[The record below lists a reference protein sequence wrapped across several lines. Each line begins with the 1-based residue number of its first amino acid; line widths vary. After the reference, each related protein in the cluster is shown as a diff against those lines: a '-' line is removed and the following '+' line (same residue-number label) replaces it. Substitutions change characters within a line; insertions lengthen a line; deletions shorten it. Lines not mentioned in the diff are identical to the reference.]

1 MNTATKK
8 SSLRNRLIFFSLCI
22 SLIPSA
28 SITSLYYFN
37 TRYILKKHVL
47 DELAAL
53 VDAKKQHIISCIEA
67 KKERTMDFSSD
78 GLIKK
83 RLEIVLHKG
92 TLPGKT
98 VSVFNRHLLKN
109 KKILDPSLLGVSIT
123 DTDGTIIAS
132 TYERFAGATIA
143 SCATASPDFRLKTGI
158 AFASVSSAHYNAYLD
173 NHCICISAPIFSA
186 ARQEKILGYIIN
198 YYSLDILNRIT
209 TDRSKLGETG
219 EIYLVN
225 KDKAMVTESR
235 FLPSAPLNLKVN
247 TEPVLRGTGHGKEFT
262 GIYPD
267 YRGIPVIGASA
278 YIKEYG
284 WTVLVEI
291 DKAEAFAPLKTLVLI
306 TLTIGIVC
314 VVAVTGMGIFFA
326 FSTTQPINTLKAA
339 VERFMAG
346 DLGFRINIPRSDEI
360 GDLAHSFNIMADKLS
375 LEKRIVSYA
384 VEQSP
389 VAVIITDIN
398 GNIEYVNP
406 KFTQVTQYTPDEILG
421 ENPRFLKSDMTSPE
435 EYKHLWDT
443 ITSGKEWHG
452 IFHNKKKNG
461 DYFWA
466 SASISPIR
474 KKGGD
479 IINYVGIQEDI
490 TEEMFVKDKL
500 KDAIAER
507 DKHIENMK
515 LLMFF
520 SNIMNDE
527 VREENLINHLF
538 MILKERFRP
547 DILAIFLI
555 DKEKHVINTPLVFPP
570 ELAHTLIKNEVLIDP
585 TLCRVIR
592 TGREFIAR
600 DIRKE
605 PYCECIFPPIEE
617 GGCAC
622 YPLLA
627 GGMVIGAILMAKKD
641 MIQSYGEDMHNLM
654 STYAG
659 LASSALHRIRL
670 MEMTKHASVTD
681 VLTGIYNRRFFNEML
696 EKQLS
701 LAKRRNEPL
710 SLLIADID
718 HFKNIND
725 TYGHTA
731 GDRVL
736 QQAVKFM
743 KSAIRSSDI
752 IARYGG
758 EEFAIIMP
766 TTDIA
771 HAVSK
776 AEEIRQRIGNSDFDH
791 AVTGKVIRMNLCIG
805 VATFPE
811 HGSEPG
817 TLMNNAD
824 SALYKAKNSGRN
836 QVVVATYHHEN
847 VDGVCGDA

>member
-1 MNTATKK
+1 MNKTTKR
-8 SSLRNRLIFFSLCI
+8 SSLRNKLLLFSLCV
-22 SLIPSA
+22 SLIPCA
-28 SITSLYYFN
+28 AITSTYYFN
-37 TRYILKKHVL
+37 TRYVIKKHVL
-47 DELAAL
+47 DELTAL
-53 VDAKKQHIISCIEA
+53 ADAKKQHIISCIEA
-67 KKERTMDFSSD
+67 KKERTVDFSSD

-83 RLEIVLHKG
+83 RLEIVRREG
-92 TLPGKT
+92 VLPGKA
-98 VSVFNRHLLKN
+98 VSVLNRHLLKN
-109 KKILDPSLLGVSIT
+109 KKTLDPSLLGISIT

-132 TYERFAGATIA
+132 THERFVGANIA
-143 SCATASPDFRLKTGI
+143 SCAATSPDSHQKTDI
-158 AFASVSSAHYNAYLD
+158 AYVNVSPAHYSPYLD
-173 NHCICISAPIFSA
+173 NHCISISAPIFSA
-186 ARQEKILGYIIN
+186 TSQEKIIGVIIN
-198 YYSLDILNRIT
+198 CYDLDILNRIT
-209 TDRSKLGETG
+209 TDRTKLGKSG

-225 KDKAMVTESR
+225 KNKTMITGSR
-235 FLPSAPLNLKVN
+235 FLEEAPFRQMVD
-247 TEPVLRGTGHGKEFT
+247 TEPVLRMIGHGNEFT

-267 YRGIPVIGASA
+267 YRNVPVVGASA

-284 WTVLVEI
+284 WIVLAEI
-291 DKAEAFAPLKTLVLI
+291 DEAEAFAPLKTLSLMV
-306 TLTIGIVC
+306 LTIWIVC
-314 VVAVTGMGIFFA
+314 AVTVTGTGIIFA
-326 FSTTQPINTLKAA
+326 FSTTQPINLLKTAA
-339 VERFMAG
+339 ERFMSG
-346 DLGFRINIPRSDEI
+346 DMEFRVNIPRSDEI
-360 GDLAHSFNIMADKLS
+360 GCLADSFNIMADKLA

-406 KFTQVTQYTPDEILG
+406 KFTQVTQYTPDEIVG
-421 ENPRFLKSDMTSPE
+421 ENPRFLKSDATSPE
-435 EYKHLWDT
+435 EYKYLWDT

-466 SASISPIR
+466 SVSISPIR

-490 TEEMFVKDKL
+490 TEEKLVKDKL
-500 KDAIAER
+500 KDAIDER
-507 DKHIENMK
+507 DKNIEEMK
-515 LLMFF
+515 QLMFF
-520 SNIMNDE
+520 SNMMNDE
-527 VREENLINHLF
+527 VREENLINHMF
-538 MILKERFRP
+538 VILKDRFHP

-570 ELAHTLIKNEVLIDP
+570 ELAHSIIKNEVLIDP

-605 PYCECIFPPIEE
+605 PYCECVFPPIEE

-627 GGMVIGAILMAKKD
+627 GGTVIGAILMAKKD
-641 MIQSYGEDMHNLM
+641 MAHSYGEDTHNLM

-681 VLTGIYNRRFFNEML
+681 VLTGIYNRRFFNEIL
-696 EKQLS
+696 EKQLA

-718 HFKNIND
+718 HFKNVND

-731 GDRVL
+731 GDRAL
-736 QQAVKFM
+736 QQVVKFM
-743 KSAIRSSDI
+743 KNAIRSSDI
-752 IARYGG
+752 MARYGG

-766 TTDIA
+766 TTDVA
-771 HAVSK
+771 HALSK
-776 AEEIRQRIGNSDFDH
+776 AEEIRQRIGSSDFNH
-791 AVTGKVIRMNLCIG
+791 VVSGKVIRINLSIG

-824 SALYKAKNSGRN
+824 RALYKAKNNGRN
-836 QVVVATYHHEN
+836 QVVVYYGPSFEY
-847 VDGVCGDA
+847 

>member
-1 MNTATKK
+1 MNNVTKK

-22 SLIPSA
+22 SLIPSVI
-28 SITSLYYFN
+28 ITSIYYFN
-37 TRYILKKHVL
+37 TRYIIKKHVL
-47 DELAAL
+47 DELTAL
-53 VDAKKQHIISCIEA
+53 ADAKRQHIISSIEA
-67 KKERTMDFSSD
+67 KKERTRDFSSD
-78 GLIKK
+78 GLIRK
-83 RLEIVLHKG
+83 RLEILLREG
-92 TLPGKT
+92 TLPGET
-98 VSVFNRHLLKN
+98 VTALNGYLLKN
-109 KKILDPSLLGVSIT
+109 KKALDPSLLGIAIT
-123 DTDGTIIAS
+123 DTGGTIIAS
-132 TYERFAGATIA
+132 THERFVGVNIA
-143 SCATASPDFRLKTGI
+143 SCATTSPDSYQKTDI
-158 AFASVSSAHYNAYLD
+158 ACVSVSPAHYNSYLD
-173 NHCICISAPIFSA
+173 NNCISMSAPIFSVTK
-186 ARQEKILGYIIN
+186 QDKIMGAIVNCYA
-198 YYSLDILNRIT
+198 LDILNRIT
-209 TDRSKLGETG
+209 SDRTKLGNTG

-225 KDKAMVTESR
+225 KDKTMITESR
-235 FLPSAPLNLKVN
+235 FLKNTPLMQVVD
-247 TEPVLRGTGHGKEFT
+247 TEPVRMIIDNGKEMT

-267 YRGIPVIGASA
+267 YRNVPVVGASA

-284 WTVLVEI
+284 WIVIAEI
-291 DKAEAFAPLKTLVLI
+291 DEAEAFAPLKIIGLI
-306 TLTIGIVC
+306 ALTIGIVC
-314 VVAVTGMGIFFA
+314 AVAVVGIGISFA
-326 FSTTQPINTLKAA
+326 FSMVKPINTLKIAA
-339 VERFMAG
+339 KKFMAG
-346 DLGFRINIPRSDEI
+346 DLEHRVNIPRSDEI
-360 GDLAHSFNIMADKLS
+360 GDLAHSFNSMADA
-375 LEKRIVSYA
+375 LETEKHIVSYA

-389 VAVIITDIN
+389 VAVIITDIK

-406 KFTQVTQYTPDEILG
+406 KFTEVTQYTPEETLG
-421 ENPRFLKSDMTSPE
+421 KNPRFLKSDMTPPE

-452 IFHNKKKNG
+452 TFRNKKKNG

-490 TEEMFVKDKL
+490 TEEKLVKDKL
-500 KDAIAER
+500 QDTIAER
-507 DKHIENMK
+507 DRNIEKMK
-515 LLMFF
+515 QLMFF
-520 SNIMNDE
+520 SNMMNDE
-527 VREENLINHLF
+527 IREENLINHMF

-547 DILAIFLI
+547 DILAVLFI

-570 ELAHTLIKNEVLIDP
+570 ELAHSLIKNEVLIDP

-592 TGREFIAR
+592 TGREFLAR

-605 PYCECIFPPIEE
+605 PYCECMFPPIEE

-627 GGMVIGAILMAKKD
+627 GGTVIGAILMAKKD
-641 MIQSYGEDMHNLM
+641 MACSYGEDSHNLM

-681 VLTGIYNRRFFNEML
+681 VLTGIYNRRFFNEIL
-696 EKQLS
+696 EKQLA

-731 GDRVL
+731 GDRAL
-736 QQAVKFM
+736 QQAVKFI
-743 KSAIRSSDI
+743 KNTIRSSDI
-752 IARYGG
+752 MARYGG

-766 TTDIA
+766 TTDTA

-776 AEEIRQRIGNSDFDH
+776 AEEIRRRIESSDFDH
-791 AVTGKVIRMNLCIG
+791 VVTGKVIRMNLSLG
-805 VATFPE
+805 VASFPE

-817 TLMNNAD
+817 TLMNNVD
-824 SALYKAKNSGRN
+824 SALYKAKNNGRN
-836 QVVVATYHHEN
+836 QVVAY
-847 VDGVCGDA
+847 DGPSFED